1 MDPIT
6 FALIIKFLPWLIV
19 GGGAVAFSRSTLGKA
34 LAQRI
39 RDGSVSNAEV
49 AALAGEL
56 EEVRRE
62 LGEVHERLDFTER
75 LLAQQRV
82 APPLPARSD
91 QDSPIPPALTPA

>member
-6 FALIIKFLPWLIV
+6 FALIIKFLPWLLL
-19 GGGAVAFSRSTLGKA
+19 GGGALAFARSTLGKA

-39 RDGSVSNAEV
+39 REGSATDADV
-49 AALAGEL
+49 AALAAEL

-82 APPLPARSD
+82 AAPLPGRSD
-91 QDSPIPPALTPA
+91 QDSPIPPVRTPA

>member
-1 MDPIT
+1 MGPLVL
-6 FALIIKFLPWLIV
+6 ALVLKFVPWLML
-19 GGGAVAFSRSTLGKA
+19 GGGVALFARSSLGRA

-39 RDGSVSNAEV
+39 REGSATDADV
-49 AALAGEL
+49 AALAADL

-75 LLAQQRV
+75 LLAQQRI
-82 APPLPARSD
+82 APPPPARSD